1 MKERDKEKEKK
12 VKHRPPP
19 LPLKLSNLRGKS
31 FDSLSARGS
40 LDNISISSDITHT
53 RPCTTGYSESA
64 LLSPNLS
71 TKLKKIPS
79 RSKMNAPLPYVN
91 LEKYDMGD
99 KGSNHVHLPAA
110 SSSAPDGGKTWSGI
124 QGQRSKGYDNV
135 KGSDRDSVRE
145 KRISVSLPG
154 SRENLR
160 CIGGSDL
167 HLDVQARNMYYSN
180 EPIYMNERSESPPP
194 ALPPKGPALL
204 NKLRQRRAAAAR
216 PPPRP
221 PPISPKVLQKHD
233 KLPPPYPGPR
243 TGIHP
248 PPTPPSPQE
257 ENYFLMGAQQ
267 SIRQEF
273 ESQRLQ
279 EALAGRTFV
288 KLPPREHKSSVSSS
302 VSEEGCYMDMSV
314 CQYEIERSKSFNDAN
329 TVFDPVSHRPKFH
342 RSLSAS
348 GVINKPVPEPPID
361 DAEQSDI
368 ACASAGNSPKV
379 SKKELIRETNY
390 MLMSSVISQRKSVIE
405 NLQSLQ
411 EYVNNTKSEADDHM
425 CSHEE
430 TKKMVAESVE
440 NETRPVL
447 GCDNSIKVED
457 IEGATG
463 VECGISEVNVEKPF
477 DNLLDFTLHTEDSN
491 ANKCPPLFMDQPSII
506 AQEKSKDKTVVTIDT
521 NNGNN
526 NGNGKSQGFFSRFIR
541 RNSKDRKSISQSQE
555 NLLSS
560 ASSEPSIKEGMAILM
575 ESISSEESSRSQ
587 SQEVL
592 VLDPKDR
599 SRSSSFPNRSSY
611 RTMSESES
619 SSSTGISVLSQ
630 ESDLGGTFSLA
641 SSGTVSTHASS
652 NDEHLDRTG
661 ECVLSDSEKCEQTVT
676 NSSAGSYESK
686 SYFYVELEDN
696 SKTEKEESDVTD
708 IKQKVEKETKEKH
721 KDTADEDCENKDKR
735 DRKDDSDSN
744 SETDSQKFLSDQGG
758 GKVFT
763 VLNVQGGNL
772 DCMNSCKTDDEKLI
786 ELWHST
792 HSLNDTKSDKDSIAD
807 LKSKL
812 TLPLDELSPD
822 QKANAIARHISSLPP
837 FVPPKMKTYPM
848 KLSPV
853 LEKASPIQKNG
864 GDNETDQRTGSD
876 PSEMVDCPVSSPA
889 LMKQQAKATLRITP
903 PSEDENGKIWIPR
916 TEETQ
921 RGKINILQ

>member
-1 MKERDKEKEKK
+1 MCIKERDKEKEKK

-19 LPLKLSNLRGKS
+19 LPLKLSSIHGKS
-31 FDSLSARGS
+31 LDSFGARGS
-40 LDNISISSDITHT
+40 LDNISISSDITHS
-53 RPCTTGYSESA
+53 RPSKTGYSDSA

-71 TKLKKIPS
+71 YKLKKIPS
-79 RSKMNAPLPYVN
+79 RSKVNAPLPYVN

-99 KGSNHVHLPAA
+99 AGSNHVHIPAA
-110 SSSAPDGGKTWSGI
+110 STSAPDGGRTWSGL

-135 KGSDRDSVRE
+135 KGSGRDSVRE

-160 CIGGSDL
+160 SISSSDL
-167 HLDVQARNMYYSN
+167 HLDVQARNMCYSN

-204 NKLRQRRAAAAR
+204 NKLRQRRAQNAASR

-221 PPISPKVLQKHD
+221 PPVSPKVPPKHD
-233 KLPPPYPGPR
+233 RLPPPYPGHR
-243 TGIHP
+243 VGMHP

-257 ENYFLMGAQQ
+257 ENYFLMGQT
-267 SIRQEF
+267 SIRQEY

-302 VSEEGCYMDMSV
+302 VSEDGCYMDMSA
-314 CQYEIERSKSFNDAN
+314 CQYEIERSKSFNDAHA
-329 TVFDPVSHRPKFH
+329 VFDSSSQRPKYH

-348 GVINKPVPEPPID
+348 GVISKPVPEPPKED
-361 DAEQSDI
+361 SRHSEVASV
-368 ACASAGNSPKV
+368 SAGNSPKE
-379 SKKELIRETNY
+379 SRRELIRETNY
-390 MLMSSVISQRKSVIE
+390 MLMSSIINERKSVSE

-411 EYVNNTKSEADDHM
+411 AYVCNSKSGNGDQM
-425 CSHEE
+425 CSDEE

-440 NETRPVL
+440 NETRQMFS
-447 GCDNSIKVED
+447 CDYSVNQEEN
-457 IEGATG
+457 EGAIGTDNKISDET
-463 VECGISEVNVEKPF
+463 VEAPF
-477 DNLLDFTLHTEDSN
+477 DNLLDFTLHTEDSS
-491 ANKCPPLFMDQPSII
+491 ANYCSPVFIDKPSFTTLKNI
-506 AQEKSKDKTVVTIDT
+506 DKPVVTVET
-521 NNGNN
+521 N
-526 NGNGKSQGFFSRFIR
+526 NGKSQGFFSRFIR

-575 ESISSEESSRSQ
+575 ESSSSGESSRSQ
-587 SQEVL
+587 SQQEL

-599 SRSSSFPNRSSY
+599 NRSSSFPNRSSY
-611 RTMSESES
+611 MTMTESAS
-619 SSSTGISVLSQ
+619 SSSTGISILSQ
-630 ESDLGGTFSLA
+630 ESDLGVNSSLT
-641 SSGTVSTHASS
+641 SSGNVSNHTSS
-652 NDEHLDRTG
+652 NDDHLDRAG
-661 ECVLSDSEKCEQTVT
+661 ECLLSDSEKCERNVT
-676 NSSAGSYESK
+676 KGAGNYESK

-696 SKTEKEESDVTD
+696 CNVSVEREEKDVKVTQQKDDDDSKRVILDDHHKTE
-708 IKQKVEKETKEKH
+708 EKNH
-721 KDTADEDCENKDKR
+721 
-735 DRKDDSDSN
+735 RKDDSDHSD
-744 SETDSQKFLSDQGG
+744 SDSQKFSADQCG

-772 DCMNSCKTDDEKLI
+772 DSRNSCKTDDEKLI

-792 HSLNDTKSDKDSIAD
+792 HSLNMESEKHSIAD

-812 TLPLDELSPD
+812 TLPLDELPAD

-853 LEKASPIQKNG
+853 LEKASPVKWKAT
-864 GDNETDQRTGSD
+864 DNESD
-876 PSEMVDCPVSSPA
+876 LKEQTEHSETTESPVSSPA

-903 PSEDENGKIWIPR
+903 PSEDEHGKIWIPR
-916 TEETQ
+916 TEATLKGELNETFHE
-921 RGKINILQ
+921 NAV